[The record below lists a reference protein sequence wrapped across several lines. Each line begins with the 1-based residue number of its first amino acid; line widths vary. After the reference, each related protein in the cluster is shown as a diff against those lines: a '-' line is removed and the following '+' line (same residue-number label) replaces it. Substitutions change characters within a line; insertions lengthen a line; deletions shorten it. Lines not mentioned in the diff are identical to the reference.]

1 MSRKRVLV
9 AMSGGVD
16 SSVAAA
22 LLIKEGIYVAGAY
35 LKLLKSHED
44 YGEKDAR
51 DAARLLGI
59 DLVVLDFSE
68 LFREKVLDPFA
79 AGYLAGLTPNPC
91 VICNPRIKF
100 GALMQKSAEL
110 GFDAMATGHYARTE
124 YDAQSGHWL
133 IKRPSDRSKDQTYVL
148 YGLSQSQIS
157 RAVFPLGGLHK
168 DKVRELARS
177 LGLSNA
183 QKPDSQ
189 DLCFVRQG
197 SYADFV
203 EAHTDTRMA
212 EGEFVGLDGHV
223 MGRHKGIARYTVGQR
238 KGLSLSLPE
247 PAYVVAKDS
256 ENNRVILGRESD
268 LFKSVVWA
276 DDCNFIPFDS
286 LKGPLAVTAK
296 LRYGQ
301 REQKAVLYPEP
312 DGRVRMEFETPQ
324 RAPAPGQAAV
334 FYDGDI
340 LVGGGTITNSE

>member
-1 MSRKRVLV
+1 VSRKRVLV

-22 LLIKEGIYVAGAY
+22 LLLKEGLNVTGAY

-44 YGEKDAR
+44 SGEKDAR

-59 DLVVLDFSE
+59 DLLVMDFSG
-68 LFREKVLDPFA
+68 LFRERVLDYFA

-91 VICNPRIKF
+91 VVCNPRIKF
-100 GALMQKSAEL
+100 GALMQKSIEL
-110 GFDAMATGHYARTE
+110 GFDLMATGHYARVE
-124 YDAQSGHWL
+124 YDDKSGRRL
-133 IKRPSDRSKDQTYVL
+133 LKRPVDRSKDQTYVL
-148 YGLSQSQIS
+148 YGLSQGQLS
-157 RAVFPLGGLHK
+157 RTVFPLGSLRK
-168 DKVRELARS
+168 DEVRELARS
-177 LGLSNA
+177 LGLFNA

-189 DLCFVRQG
+189 DLCFVKQG
-197 SYADFV
+197 GYADFV
-203 EAHTDTRMA
+203 EAYTGTRMA
-212 EGEFVGLDGHV
+212 EGEFVGLDGRV

-256 ENNRVILGRESD
+256 EKNRVVLGRESD
-268 LFKSVVWA
+268 LFKSVVWVGS
-276 DDCNFIPFDS
+276 CNFIPFDS

-301 REQKAVLYPEP
+301 REQKAVLRPEP
-312 DGRVRMEFETPQ
+312 DGRVRVEFETPQ

-340 LVGGGTITNSE
+340 LVGGGTIIDSK